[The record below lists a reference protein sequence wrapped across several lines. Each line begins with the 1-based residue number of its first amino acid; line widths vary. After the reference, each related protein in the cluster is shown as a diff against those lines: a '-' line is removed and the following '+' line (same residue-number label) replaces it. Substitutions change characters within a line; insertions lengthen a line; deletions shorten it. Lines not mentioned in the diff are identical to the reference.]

1 MKNSPVLALGFR
13 PFYTLAAVFAVVA
26 ILLWLM
32 SFTGMAQFGGYL
44 QSVMWHSHEMVFGFS
59 AAVMTGFLF
68 TAVRNWTGLPTPTGW
83 ALGAIALVW
92 VVGRVIPMTGPEE
105 VGVILDVI
113 FLPLVTV
120 GIAIPI
126 FRSANK
132 RNYKI
137 VGILA
142 VMAVLHFVFHLA
154 LGGDVPAWSARASL
168 FAVIDVIA
176 VLFALVGGRVIPAFT
191 RNAAPGSNP
200 VHKQSVEVVA
210 FGALLS
216 LAAVTFV
223 NGGQALP
230 AWLPVSLAFLA
241 AAAHAVRLAY
251 WQPGL
256 TLNSPLLW
264 MMPVA
269 YSWLP
274 VALLLRGLSGL
285 AIVPP
290 SAWIHALTAGALTS
304 LMLAMMMRSTLG
316 HTARKLEASRADVFV
331 FLMLQA
337 AAIVR
342 VLAGIVADHRTMT
355 ITAGVIWMTAF
366 AVFLMRY
373 LPMLVS
379 SRVDGKPG

>member
-1 MKNSPVLALGFR
+1 MALGFR
-13 PFYTLAAVFAVVA
+13 PFYALAAVFAIVA
-26 ILLWLM
+26 ILLWLV
-32 SFTGMAQFGGYL
+32 SFTGMAHFGGYL
-44 QSVMWHSHEMVFGFS
+44 QGVFWHSHEMLFGFIV
-59 AAVMTGFLF
+59 AVMTGFLF
-68 TAVRNWTGLPTPTGW
+68 TAVRNWTGLPTPSGSV
-83 ALGAIALVW
+83 LGIIAAVW
-92 VVGRVIPMTGPEE
+92 IAGRVVPMTGMEE
-105 VGVILDVI
+105 VGIILDVL

-137 VGILA
+137 VVIVA
-142 VMAVLHFVFHLA
+142 VMAILHFVFHLA
-154 LGGDVPAWSARASL
+154 LGGELPAWLSRPSL
-168 FAVIDVIA
+168 LAVIDITA

-191 RNAAPGSNP
+191 RNAVPGSDP
-200 VHKQSVEVVA
+200 VHKLWVEVSA
-210 FGALLS
+210 FGFLLL
-216 LAAVTFV
+216 LAATTLAAGALFLPSWVFV
-223 NGGQALP
+223 L
-230 AWLPVSLAFLA
+230 LAFLA

-256 TLNSPLLW
+256 TLNDPLLW

-304 LMLAMMMRSTLG
+304 LMVAMMMRSTLG
-316 HTARKLEASRADVFV
+316 HTGRKLEASGADVFV
-331 FLMLQA
+331 VLMLQVA
-337 AAIVR
+337 AVVR

-355 ITAGVIWMTAF
+355 IIAGVVWMIAF
-366 AVFLMRY
+366 TGFLVRY

-379 SRVDGKPG
+379 RRVDGKPG